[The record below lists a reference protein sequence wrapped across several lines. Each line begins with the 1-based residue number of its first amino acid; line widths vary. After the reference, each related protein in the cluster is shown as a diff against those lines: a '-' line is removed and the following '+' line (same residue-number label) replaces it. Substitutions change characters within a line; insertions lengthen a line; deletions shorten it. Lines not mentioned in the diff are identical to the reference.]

1 MSDTTNTPQEE
12 KELSPQELK
21 AMKDNQHKYYKEQ
34 IPFLKTT
41 LEYEKLIADIEE
53 ARLKYYTMRLR
64 IGQLLAPPMPDPEPQ
79 EPAENPGQLNPDQEP
94 PAPQRPRKLKT
105 QE

>member
-1 MSDTTNTPQEE
+1 MSEETNNLQDREMTPE
-12 KELSPQELK
+12 ELK
-21 AMKDNQHKYYKEQ
+21 AYKDNQNKYYKEQ

-53 ARLKYYTMRLR
+53 ARLKYFTMRMR
-64 IGQLLAPPMPDPEPQ
+64 IGHLLAPPSPEKEEAETPDVNTTPE
-79 EPAENPGQLNPDQEP
+79 
-94 PAPQRPRKLKT
+94 APVRKERKLKS

>member
-1 MSDTTNTPQEE
+1 MSEETTNQQDREMTPE
-12 KELSPQELK
+12 ELK
-21 AMKDNQHKYYKEQ
+21 AYKDNQHKYYKEQ

-53 ARLKYYTMRLR
+53 ARLKYFTMRMR
-64 IGQLLAPPMPDPEPQ
+64 IGHLLAPPAPEREQP
-79 EPAENPGQLNPDQEP
+79 ENSDVENTPE
-94 PAPQRPRKLKT
+94 APIRRERKLKS